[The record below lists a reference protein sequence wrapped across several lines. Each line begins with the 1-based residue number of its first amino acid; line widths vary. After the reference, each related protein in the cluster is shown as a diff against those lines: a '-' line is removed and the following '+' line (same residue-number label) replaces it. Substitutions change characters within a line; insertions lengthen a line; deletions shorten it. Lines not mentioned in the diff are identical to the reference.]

1 MKQKVIISV
10 INDLSGDQRIHRI
23 ASTLAEAGYE
33 VLVVGRKLPNSIPL
47 SDRTYQTHR
56 MRLFFIR
63 GKWFYLEFNFR
74 LFWFLL
80 FRKADILNANDLDTL
95 LANFLISRIK
105 GTRLIYDSHEYFTEV
120 PELIARPFTR
130 NIWLRLEQW
139 IFPRLNQIYTVNH
152 SLASIYSQKYQKEV
166 QVIRN
171 VPFYKTGIKKEKKG
185 KILIYQGA
193 LNVGRGI
200 ELMIRAMDYMPDI
213 TLWIIGRGD
222 IEEALRKRAESQKS
236 SQQIIFKGFIP
247 LESLFEQT
255 TEAYL
260 GLSIEENLGDN
271 YRFAS
276 PNKVYDYIQAGLPV
290 LVSDLPEMRGLVE
303 KYKVGEVLAE
313 TEREPE
319 KFAARIKEILNNE
332 EKYAHYQTH
341 CLAAKEELNWEKER
355 EKLISI
361 YQNQKEL

>member
-120 PELIARPFTR
+120 PELIERPFTR

-152 SLASIYSQKYQKEV
+152 SLASI
-166 QVIRN
+166 
-171 VPFYKTGIKKEKKG
+171 
-185 KILIYQGA
+185 
-193 LNVGRGI
+193 
-200 ELMIRAMDYMPDI
+200 
-213 TLWIIGRGD
+213 
-222 IEEALRKRAESQKS
+222 
-236 SQQIIFKGFIP
+236 
-247 LESLFEQT
+247 
-255 TEAYL
+255 
-260 GLSIEENLGDN
+260 
-271 YRFAS
+271 
-276 PNKVYDYIQAGLPV
+276 
-290 LVSDLPEMRGLVE
+290 
-303 KYKVGEVLAE
+303 
-313 TEREPE
+313 
-319 KFAARIKEILNNE
+319 
-332 EKYAHYQTH
+332 
-341 CLAAKEELNWEKER
+341 
-355 EKLISI
+355 
-361 YQNQKEL
+361 